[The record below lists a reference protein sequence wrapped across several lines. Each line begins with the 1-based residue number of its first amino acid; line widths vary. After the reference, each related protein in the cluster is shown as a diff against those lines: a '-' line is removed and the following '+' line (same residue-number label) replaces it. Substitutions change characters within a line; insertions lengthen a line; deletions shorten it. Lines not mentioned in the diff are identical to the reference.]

1 MSSAVEAERGIARRT
16 GAKTALKD
24 VLARCIAEYNK
35 MTTLKRHRID
45 SSKRA
50 LIYNLLLGC
59 LRCISEPAQAQSTA
73 WLAEGASPPLRFVQ
87 ARCLRCEPTYSS
99 SRLPGQVSHMKSWN
113 PTTGFPPRR
122 AGERKR
128 ATRARRSSS
137 KNLECTEESC
147 VLYFSRAI
155 EERFSLQLAL

>member
-113 PTTGFPPRR
+113 PTTGFSPRR

-128 ATRARRSSS
+128 ATRARRSSRRS
-137 KNLECTEESC
+137 WSAPKSLASSTSAGPLRS
-147 VLYFSRAI
+147 V
-155 EERFSLQLAL
+155 FSLQLAL